1 MEIITALRDI
11 FEVAEYAKLPFSCLF
26 MMIFI
31 GSMYA
36 FGLSKEKRRK
46 LPHSSRRFAIT
57 LIMAIVT
64 VVLNIAASLFF
75 VHPANWENP
84 WCIWLTKLQNSSV
97 IIFGLFASFYL
108 CELKIQRWPKKFTA
122 FQKKILA
129 VQQIVWI
136 AIFIVLAVLA
146 LVMPITFKA
155 SETGVGYFSGP
166 SAYICLSSIV
176 LQLVFFIY
184 LFVTTKR
191 TKDNARERGVLFG
204 FALILTMCLICYVMV
219 PYINSLSV
227 VIMFCIVAIYIPL
240 ENNDK
245 VLKEQYLEEK
255 QRADLASK
263 VKSSFLASMSHEI
276 RTPIN
281 AIIGMNDLILRETRD
296 EKVAEYANDIHDAS
310 NILLSLI
317 NDVLDYSKLESGKVE
332 ITPIEYD
339 LRNILQEEHLLF
351 QIKAKAKSLS
361 LEFNIDPSIPRK
373 LYGDDIK
380 LKQVMTNLLNNAVK
394 YTSSGSV
401 TLSIELL
408 GINDNVARLL
418 FKVSDTG
425 VGIKPEHIERLY
437 QAFERITNDRS
448 IEGSGLGLSIVV
460 HLLNHMN
467 SSIHVNSVFGE
478 GSEFWFELDQPVIDP
493 TPIDDFHEFVKQH
506 GVHFDDTGL
515 SSDNAHIL
523 CVDDNAMNLKVFVN
537 LLKDSGLRIDT
548 AESGKRCLELCREKK
563 YDLVFMDHMMPDM
576 DGIETFYAMKDDPY
590 CLCKNVPVVMLTAN
604 AVAGMKEMF
613 LQYGF
618 SAFIAKPV
626 NVKTLMNTIADLLPE
641 KVSLIEYHTDSD
653 DNMELPI
660 VDGMD
665 AAFAKIHFE
674 RTEQIYEAAQLFVE
688 MSQSDIN
695 ELNSY
700 YAETMDDEMMLSYRV
715 KVHSMKNSA
724 AIIGLV
730 PLAGMAKTLED
741 AARNGK
747 ISIIH
752 SMHEIFIE
760 KWMEITERLHVFET
774 NKEEKLPASDH
785 IENVIALLKSMKAAA
800 DEIELDKMDDI
811 MKHLK
816 KYSYEGALSEQIEKI
831 NSAVQRF
838 DSDEVS
844 ELLADYAE

>member
-1 MEIITALRDI
+1 MEFLNTIRDI
-11 FEVAEYAKLPFSCLF
+11 FEAAEYAKLPFSCLF
-26 MMIFI
+26 MTIFI
-31 GSMYA
+31 ATMYIFGSE
-36 FGLSKEKRRK
+36 GKKRK
-46 LPHSSRRFAIT
+46 KISHSSRRFMT
-57 LIMAIVT
+57 MLIMAMVT
-64 VVLNIAASLFF
+64 IILNVIATFFF
-75 VHPANWENP
+75 VHPEHWENP
-84 WCIWLTKLQNSSV
+84 WCIWMTKLQNSSV
-97 IIFGLFASFYL
+97 IIFGLFASIYL
-108 CELKIQRWPKKFTA
+108 CELKIHSWPKKLTEK
-122 FQKKILA
+122 QKKVITI
-129 VQQIVWI
+129 QQTVWTGT
-136 AIFIVLAVLA
+136 FVTLAVLA
-146 LVMPITFKA
+146 LVTPISFKA
-155 SETGVGYFSGP
+155 SETGIGYFSGP
-166 SAYICLSSIV
+166 SAYICLSSIL

-184 LFVTTKR
+184 LFATTKK
-191 TKDNARERGVLFG
+191 TQDNARERGVLFG
-204 FALILTMCLICYVMV
+204 FALILTMCVICYAMI
-219 PYINSLSV
+219 PYINSLSIV
-227 VIMFCIVAIYIPL
+227 VMFSIVAVYIPL

-245 VLKEQYLEEK
+245 VLKEQYLKEK

-296 EKVAEYANDIHDAS
+296 EKVAEYAGDIHDAS

-317 NDVLDYSKLESGKVE
+317 NDILDYSKLESGKVE
-332 ITPIEYD
+332 INPVEYD
-339 LRNILQEEHLLF
+339 LRNTLQEEHLLF
-351 QIKAKAKSLS
+351 QIKAKAKSLN

-394 YTSSGSV
+394 YTRAGSV
-401 TLSIELL
+401 TLTIELL
-408 GINDNVARLL
+408 DIKDNVARIL

-467 SSIHVNSVFGE
+467 SSIHVNSVYGE
-478 GSEFWFELDQPVIDP
+478 GSEFRFELEQPVIDP
-493 TPIDDFHEFVKQH
+493 APIDDFHEFVKQH
-506 GVHFDDTGL
+506 GVHFDDTGI
-515 SSDNAHIL
+515 SSDNARIL

-548 AESGKRCLELCREKK
+548 AESGKRCLELCRERR
-563 YDLVFMDHMMPDM
+563 YDLIFMDHMMPDM
-576 DGIETFYAMKDDPY
+576 DGIETFYAMKDDAE
-590 CLCKNVPVVMLTAN
+590 CLCKNTPVVMLTAN

-626 NVKTLMNTIADLLPE
+626 NVRLLMNTIAELLPE

-653 DNMELPI
+653 DELELPI

-674 RTEQIYEAAQLFVE
+674 RTEQIYEAAQLFID

-700 YAETMDDEMMLSYRV
+700 YAEEMDDDMMLSYRV

-752 SMHEIFIE
+752 SMHQIFIE

-816 KYSYEGALSEQIEKI
+816 KYTYEGALGDQINKI